1 MKVYTTDK
9 IRNVVILGHGS
20 AGKTTLTEA
29 MAYLGGLTSRMGRVE
44 DGTTISDFTKEEQK
58 REISIR
64 TSLIPV
70 EWNDYKI
77 NILDTPGYFDFI
89 GEVEEALSVADGA
102 IIVVSGKSGIE
113 AGTEKAWNCARSII
127 FRECSLSQI
136 WILTVF
142 PTVRRLK
149 I

>member
-20 AGKTTLTEA
+20 AGKTTLTES

-102 IIVVSGKSGIE
+102 VREVSSSE
-113 AGTEKAWNCARSII
+113 N
-127 FRECSLSQI
+127 
-136 WILTVF
+136 VF
-142 PTVRRLK
+142 CNRYGY
-149 I
+149 

>member
-29 MAYLGGLTSRMGRVE
+29 MAYLGGLTSRMGKVE

-102 IIVVSGKSGIE
+102 IIVVSGKSGINRFNRDG
-113 AGTEKAWNCARSII
+113 AGAVAADAGFGGCY
-127 FRECSLSQI
+127 
-136 WILTVF
+136 VF
-142 PTVRRLK
+142 NVVRALQFNAGGNG
-149 I
+149 